1 MLTCK
6 QISKTLSKTDYEKL
20 SPFRKFWI
28 KFHVKC
34 CLFCGKFNRQVM
46 DSHDM
51 CRCYKEREHALEPLR
66 PKLDEQKKEQLKAL
80 LAAQHFELKETKSD
94 AHEMGS
100 QTKP

>member
-6 QISKTLSKTDYEKL
+6 QISKTLSKEDYDKL
-20 SPFRKFWI
+20 SPFKKFWV

-51 CRCYKEREHALEPLR
+51 CRCYKEREHTLEPLR
-66 PKLDEQKKEQLKAL
+66 PKLDEKKKEQLKAL
-80 LAAQHFELKETKSD
+80 LAEQSLKRTDSESGTCNVSG
-94 AHEMGS
+94 H
-100 QTKP
+100 TKP